1 MLQSYRKFCSVPVD
15 PSLYSAIKIGKK
27 MPRVKSPNPD
37 QPLLLRDKEVLRVH
51 RTLPAYMHNQGTR
64 LGAAHAHQVT
74 YRDLNIAKTEY
85 LDPKSTLQVGLS
97 VRQKISKYKAPLISQ

>member
-1 MLQSYRKFCSVPVD
+1 MEEKLPQSFRSKPQTIKSVKKEVEVLQSYRKFCSVPVD

-64 LGAAHAHQVT
+64 LGAAHA
-74 YRDLNIAKTEY
+74 N
-85 LDPKSTLQVGLS
+85 
-97 VRQKISKYKAPLISQ
+97 